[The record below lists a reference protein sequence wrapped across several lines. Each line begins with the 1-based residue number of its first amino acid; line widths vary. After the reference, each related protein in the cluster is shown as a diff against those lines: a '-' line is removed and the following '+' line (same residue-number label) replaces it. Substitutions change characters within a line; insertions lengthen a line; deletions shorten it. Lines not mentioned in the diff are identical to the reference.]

1 MIRKRFNILLIFLSL
16 GILSTIMIARDNNLK
31 VITNRIYVQD
41 PSFIFRE
48 IESGISSGNISMI
61 SKYLSAQTYL
71 NLSNGISGY
80 YSSNQAY
87 YVLAEFFKLYRV
99 ADFSFDN
106 IHTDENN
113 PFATGT
119 YNYLFR
125 GKHET
130 SEVYIS
136 LKHNG
141 KRWKITQITIN

>member
-1 MIRKRFNILLIFLSL
+1 MIRIRFNILLIFLL
-16 GILSTIMIARDNNLK
+16 HGILSTLMIARDNNLK
-31 VITNRIYVQD
+31 VNANWIYAQD
-41 PSFIFRE
+41 PSSIFRE
-48 IESGISSGNISMI
+48 IENGISSGNIGMI

-87 YVLAEFFKLYRV
+87 YVLEGFLKLYRV
-99 ADFSFDN
+99 TDFSFDN

-130 SEVYIS
+130 NEVYIS
-136 LKHNG
+136 LKQIG